1 MNLKL
6 NSFQKKAGIFYTPEY
21 ITEFMVKN
29 AIFEYILTFFEKR
42 YQTIDELILSDN
54 LDDLKKLNNII
65 IHLKILDPAC
75 GAGIFL
81 LKSGQ
86 ILLELTNKIAKRLNL
101 RQMIFKKRVDIIEK
115 NLYGVDIFE
124 ESIQECKSQLKKWLI
139 SNNQLNLNNYG
150 NKNINFNLKV
160 GNSLIGRLNE
170 EINGEDV
177 FSKNLSIEWKPFHW
191 SKEFPEVIKSGGFDI
206 ILENPPYVFTRG
218 GNFSPLQKKY
228 FQIYISKL
236 GLIQSKR
243 GKQIQSNKLNTYS
256 LFILRSLELLKKG
269 GELAAIVPNNFLRNT
284 NLDIYRDY
292 ILSNYSI
299 NRIVD
304 LSNGVFRNV
313 VASIICLFIDKKM
326 PDGEFK
332 TQIISNI
339 EDLNENIYTEN
350 KIAQSSF
357 LKNKSYVINIHLDE
371 TSRKICKDILKNSIN
386 LGEITEYIIEG
397 IICSKKRDIYETRLK
412 SIDMPFLEGKNID
425 SYITKWSGKFIR
437 YDRENLHRARSNEV
451 FTSNKLIIQRI
462 SGGTKPL
469 KANYDPGVFY
479 TFSSINNI
487 IINEEY
493 RKKIPLKLVLLILNS
508 NLMNWYYAI
517 NFTNKSELTVNI
529 SKTFLEEIPVVKPKN
544 KSLFENIADY
554 LMFLFQYY
562 NIKNEKLIFTDD
574 IIQFFYVLSNG
585 IIYEL
590 YLKEKIKSNLIIDLE
605 NKLTPIRFEDWIQMK
620 FNNIIFNKKFPDFE
634 KIEKENLEKIKNV
647 YHKLV
652 KDNTIQIN
660 LKKIYKNK
668 WIKFI
673 ERGVRK

>member
-1 MNLKL
+1 LGKIKKPMNLTS
-6 NSFQKKAGIFYTPEY
+6 NSFQKKAEIFYTPEY

-86 ILLELTNKIAKRLNL
+86 ILLELTSKIAKRLNL

-124 ESIQECKSQLKKWLI
+124 ESIQECKSKLKKWLI

-177 FSKNLSIEWKPFHW
+177 FSKNLSKEWKPFHW
-191 SKEFPEVIKSGGFDI
+191 SKEFPEIMKNGGFDI

-228 FQIYISKL
+228 FQKYISKL

-256 LFILRSLELLKKG
+256 LFILRSLELLKEG

-284 NLDIYRDY
+284 NLDIYRDH

-304 LSNGVFRNV
+304 LSNSVFRNV
-313 VASIICLFIDKKM
+313 VASIICLFIEKKK

-508 NLMNWYYAI
+508 NLMNWYYAM

-529 SKTFLEEIPVVKPKN
+529 SKTFLEEIPIVKPKN
-544 KSLFENIADY
+544 KPLFENIADY
-554 LMFLFQYY
+554 LMFLF
-562 NIKNEKLIFTDD
+562 
-574 IIQFFYVLSNG
+574 
-585 IIYEL
+585 
-590 YLKEKIKSNLIIDLE
+590 
-605 NKLTPIRFEDWIQMK
+605 
-620 FNNIIFNKKFPDFE
+620 
-634 KIEKENLEKIKNV
+634 
-647 YHKLV
+647 
-652 KDNTIQIN
+652 
-660 LKKIYKNK
+660 
-668 WIKFI
+668 
-673 ERGVRK
+673 

>member
-1 MNLKL
+1 
-6 NSFQKKAGIFYTPEY
+6 
-21 ITEFMVKN
+21 
-29 AIFEYILTFFEKR
+29 
-42 YQTIDELILSDN
+42 
-54 LDDLKKLNNII
+54 
-65 IHLKILDPAC
+65 
-75 GAGIFL
+75 
-81 LKSGQ
+81 
-86 ILLELTNKIAKRLNL
+86 
-101 RQMIFKKRVDIIEK
+101 
-115 NLYGVDIFE
+115 
-124 ESIQECKSQLKKWLI
+124 
-139 SNNQLNLNNYG
+139 
-150 NKNINFNLKV
+150 
-160 GNSLIGRLNE
+160 
-170 EINGEDV
+170 
-177 FSKNLSIEWKPFHW
+177 
-191 SKEFPEVIKSGGFDI
+191 
-206 ILENPPYVFTRG
+206 
-218 GNFSPLQKKY
+218 
-228 FQIYISKL
+228 
-236 GLIQSKR
+236 
-243 GKQIQSNKLNTYS
+243 
-256 LFILRSLELLKKG
+256 
-269 GELAAIVPNNFLRNT
+269 
-284 NLDIYRDY
+284 
-292 ILSNYSI
+292 
-299 NRIVD
+299 
-304 LSNGVFRNV
+304 
-313 VASIICLFIDKKM
+313 

-357 LKNKSYVINIHLDE
+357 LKNKSYVITIHLDE

-529 SKTFLEEIPVVKPKN
+529 SKTFLEEIPIVKPKN

-605 NKLTPIRFEDWIQMK
+605 NKLMPIRFEDWIQMK

>member
-54 LDDLKKLNNII
+54 LDNLKKLNNII

-86 ILLELTNKIAKRLNL
+86 ILLELTSKIAKRLNL
-101 RQMIFKKRVDIIEK
+101 KQMIFKKRVDIIEK

-228 FQIYISKL
+228 FQKYISKL

-269 GELAAIVPNNFLRNT
+269 GKLAAIVPNNFLRNT
-284 NLDIYRDY
+284 NLDIYRDH

-529 SKTFLEEIPVVKPKN
+529 SKTFLEEIPIVKPKN

-590 YLKEKIKSNLIIDLE
+590 YLKEKIRSNLIIDLE
-605 NKLTPIRFEDWIQMK
+605 NKLTQIRFEDWIQMK

-647 YHKLV
+647 YQKLV

-673 ERGVRK
+673 ERGVKK

>member
-101 RQMIFKKRVDIIEK
+101 RQIIFKKRVDIIEK

-228 FQIYISKL
+228 FQKYISKL

-529 SKTFLEEIPVVKPKN
+529 SKTFLEEIPIVKPKN

-647 YHKLV
+647 YHQLV

>member
-357 LKNKSYVINIHLDE
+357 LKNKSYVINIYLDE

-605 NKLTPIRFEDWIQMK
+605 NKLMPIRFEDWIQMK

>member
-86 ILLELTNKIAKRLNL
+86 ILLELTSKIAKRLNL

-228 FQIYISKL
+228 FQKYISKL

-269 GELAAIVPNNFLRNT
+269 GKLAAIVPNNFLRNT
-284 NLDIYRDY
+284 NLDIYRDH

-529 SKTFLEEIPVVKPKN
+529 SKTFLEEIPIVKPKN

-590 YLKEKIKSNLIIDLE
+590 YLKEKIRSNLIIDLE
-605 NKLTPIRFEDWIQMK
+605 NKLTQIRFEDWIQMK

-647 YHKLV
+647 YQKLV

-673 ERGVRK
+673 ERGVKK

>member
-65 IHLKILDPAC
+65 LHLKILDPAC

-228 FQIYISKL
+228 FQKYISKL

-284 NLDIYRDY
+284 NLDIYRDH

-313 VASIICLFIDKKM
+313 VASIICLFIDKKI

-529 SKTFLEEIPVVKPKN
+529 SKTFLEEIPIVKPKN

-634 KIEKENLEKIKNV
+634 KIEKENLKKIKNV

>member
-1 MNLKL
+1 MNLKS

-21 ITEFMVKN
+21 ISEFIVKN

-42 YQTIDELILSDN
+42 YQNIDELILSDN

-86 ILLELTNKIAKRLNL
+86 ILFELTSKIAKRLNL
-101 RQMIFKKRVDIIEK
+101 REPTSKNKVEILEN

-124 ESIQECKSQLKKWLI
+124 EIVQECKSQMKKWLI
-139 SNNQLNLNNYG
+139 SNDQLNFNNYG

-160 GNSLIGRLNE
+160 GNSLISSLNE
-170 EINGEDV
+170 EINGEDA
-177 FSKNLSIEWKPFHW
+177 FSKDFSIDWKLFHW

-206 ILENPPYVFTRG
+206 ILENPPYIFTRG
-218 GNFSPLQKKY
+218 ENFSPLQKKY
-228 FQIYISKL
+228 FKNYISKL
-236 GLIQSKR
+236 GLIQSKKGR
-243 GKQIQSNKLNTYS
+243 QIQSNKLNTYS
-256 LFILRSLELLKKG
+256 LFILRSLELLKEG
-269 GELAAIVPNNFLRNT
+269 GKLAAIIPNNFLRNT

-304 LSNGVFRNV
+304 LSNSVFRNV
-313 VASIICLFIDKKM
+313 VASIACLFIENKK
-326 PDGEFK
+326 PDEEFK

-339 EDLNENIYTEN
+339 ENLNENIYTEN
-350 KIAQSSF
+350 KRTQSSF
-357 LKNKSYVINIHLDE
+357 LKNKSYVINIYLDD
-371 TSRKICKDILKNSIN
+371 TAHKICEEIINNSIR

-397 IICSKKRDIYETRLK
+397 IICSKKRNVFETRLM

-425 SYITKWSGKFIR
+425 RYITKWSGKFIR
-437 YDRENLHRARSNEV
+437 YKRENLHRARPNEV
-451 FTSNKLIIQRI
+451 FTSNKLILQRI
-462 SGGTKPL
+462 SGGPKPL
-469 KANYDPGVFY
+469 KVNYDPGIFY

-487 IINEEY
+487 IISDEY
-493 RKKIPLKLVLLILNS
+493 RKKFPLKLVLVILNS

-517 NFTNKSELTVNI
+517 NFSNRSELTVNI
-529 SKTFLEEIPVVKPKN
+529 SKTFLEEIPIVRPKN

-562 NIKNEKLIFTDD
+562 NIENENLIFNDAM
-574 IIQFFYVLSNG
+574 IQFFYELSNG
-585 IIYEL
+585 IVYEL
-590 YLKEKIKSNLIIDLE
+590 YMNEKTHSNLLINLE
-605 NKLTPIRFEDWIQMK
+605 NKLMPIEFDDWIYGK
-620 FNNIIFNKKFPDFE
+620 FSNLIFKEELFHFKKIEKINLE
-634 KIEKENLEKIKNV
+634 KIEKV
-647 YHKLV
+647 YEILI
-652 KDNTIQIN
+652 KDNMIRTN
-660 LKKIYKNK
+660 LTEIFENK

-673 ERGVRK
+673 ERGVKR

>member
-54 LDDLKKLNNII
+54 LDNLKKLNNII
-65 IHLKILDPAC
+65 IDLKILDPAC

-86 ILLELTNKIAKRLNL
+86 ILLELTSKIAKRLNL

-228 FQIYISKL
+228 FQKYISKL

-269 GELAAIVPNNFLRNT
+269 GKLAAIVPNNFLRNT
-284 NLDIYRDY
+284 NLDIYRDH

-529 SKTFLEEIPVVKPKN
+529 SKTFLEEIPIVKPKN

-590 YLKEKIKSNLIIDLE
+590 YLKEKIRSNLIIDLE
-605 NKLTPIRFEDWIQMK
+605 NKLTQIRFEDWIQMK

-647 YHKLV
+647 YQKLV

-673 ERGVRK
+673 ERGVKK

>member
-177 FSKNLSIEWKPFHW
+177 FNKNLSIEWKPFHW
-191 SKEFPEVIKSGGFDI
+191 SKEFPEIIKNGGFDI
-206 ILENPPYVFTRG
+206 ILENPPYIFTRG
-218 GNFSPLQKKY
+218 GNFSTLQKTY
-228 FQIYISKL
+228 FRNFISKL
-236 GLIQSKR
+236 GLIQSQK
-243 GKQIQSNKLNTYS
+243 GKQFQSNKLNTYS

-269 GELAAIVPNNFLRNT
+269 AKLAVLIPNNFLRNT

-292 ILSNYSI
+292 ILRNYCI
-299 NRIVD
+299 NQIVD
-304 LSNGVFRNV
+304 LSNSVFRNV
-313 VASIICLFIDKKM
+313 VASIICLFIDKKK

-371 TSRKICKDILKNSIN
+371 TSRKICKYIVKNSIN

>member
-86 ILLELTNKIAKRLNL
+86 ILLELTSKIAKRLNL

-150 NKNINFNLKV
+150 NKYINFNLKV

-170 EINGEDV
+170 EINGEDA

-191 SKEFPEVIKSGGFDI
+191 SKEFPEIMKNGGFDI
-206 ILENPPYVFTRG
+206 ILENPPYIFTRG
-218 GNFSPLQKKY
+218 GNFSTLQKTY
-228 FQIYISKL
+228 FRNFISKL
-236 GLIQSKR
+236 GLIQSQK
-243 GKQIQSNKLNTYS
+243 GKQFQSNKLNTYS

-269 GELAAIVPNNFLRNT
+269 AKLAVLIPNNFLRNT

-292 ILSNYSI
+292 ILRNYCI
-299 NRIVD
+299 NQIVD
-304 LSNGVFRNV
+304 LSNSVFRNV
-313 VASIICLFIDKKM
+313 VASIICLFIDKKK
-326 PDGEFK
+326 PDREFK

-350 KIAQSSF
+350 KRVQSSF
-357 LKNKSYVINIHLDE
+357 LKNKSYVINIYLDE
-371 TSRKICKDILKNSIN
+371 TSRKICKDIVKNSIN

-397 IICSKKRDIYETRLK
+397 IICSKKRDVYETRLK

-425 SYITKWSGKFIR
+425 RYITKWSGKFIR
-437 YDRENLHRARSNEV
+437 YDRENLHRARPNEV
-451 FTSNKLIIQRI
+451 FTSNKLIVQRI
-462 SGGTKPL
+462 SGGAKPL
-469 KANYDPGVFY
+469 KANYDSGIFY

-487 IINEEY
+487 IIKEY
-493 RKKIPLKLVLLILNS
+493 FRNKFPLKLILLILNS
-508 NLMNWYYAI
+508 NLMNWYYSI
-517 NFTNKSELTVNI
+517 NFTNKSKFTVNI
-529 SKTFLEEIPVVKPKN
+529 SKNFLEEIPIVEPKD
-544 KSLFENIADY
+544 KSLFEIMAEY
-554 LMFLFQYY
+554 LIFLFHYY
-562 NIKNEKLIFTDD
+562 NIEKEKLIFNNE

-590 YLKEKIKSNLIIDLE
+590 YLKEKIKSNLIKNLK
-605 NKLTPIRFEDWIQMK
+605 NKLTPIKFEYWINGK
-620 FNNIIFNKKFPDFE
+620 FRKLIFKEDIFHFE
-634 KIEKENLEKIKNV
+634 IIEKENLEKIKRV
-647 YHKLV
+647 YNKLV
-652 KDNTIQIN
+652 KDNTIQTN
-660 LKKIYKNK
+660 FNEIYKNK
-668 WIKFI
+668 LIKFI
-673 ERGVRK
+673 EKDVKK